1 MPSSLVARV
10 YKARYYPRC
19 SFFDAKEGSN
29 PSYIWKGMMAVQD
42 TLKHGCRRS
51 IGSGTDTVIGSDLWL
66 PEDENP
72 YVQTE
77 LHESLRGTPVS
88 SLLNDQVSLPM
99 PSTYAI
105 GSIARGRRWGLGGDV
120 RELTSRAVAGGRR
133 CFSGSI
139 MSGVAIEGVGDKKPL
154 LHSSP
159 SGDAVG
165 CGCSCSIATLED
177 ALVMVGVGLAVKRP
191 LSQLGI
197 IEGTEAPCTSSL
209 TAFTN

>member
-88 SLLNDQVSLPM
+88 SLLKDQAMVNNTVEL
-99 PSTYAI
+99 
-105 GSIARGRRWGLGGDV
+105 GSGRRAMV
-120 RELTSRAVAGGRR
+120 RHFHKHAESASNVVL
-133 CFSGSI
+133 
-139 MSGVAIEGVGDKKPL
+139 EGHWSL
-154 LHSSP
+154 
-159 SGDAVG
+159 
-165 CGCSCSIATLED
+165 IACNSLEPKVK
-177 ALVMVGVGLAVKRP
+177 VMVGIGLAVKRP